1 MKFSLILSFIPVLA
15 YLSTVV
21 VAAPITETGSF
32 IAVCG
37 PVDFRMKTLIDHLKS
52 RESDFDFDLD
62 GRSFL
67 PSEYD
72 LYSRGVLSGTKNLLA
87 KYEY

>member
-1 MKFSLILSFIPVLA
+1 MKFSLILSFVPVLA

-21 VAAPITETGSF
+21 VAAPIAETGSF

-37 PVDFRMKTLIDHLKS
+37 PVDFHIKTLIDCLKS
-52 RESDFDFDLD
+52 RESDFDLEV
-62 GRSFL
+62 RSFL

-72 LYSRGVLSGTKNLLA
+72 LYSRGVISGGKNLLA
-87 KYEY
+87 KYDY